1 LAVETSNGY
10 SLIETINQV
19 LKVFDSPVYLSAR
32 DRYDCSDLNL
42 GEMVEGLR
50 MVPPTTWRG
59 RMAY

>member
-1 LAVETSNGY
+1 LALETINGY

-19 LKVFDSPVYLSAR
+19 LKVFDSPVYPSAR

-42 GEMVEGLR
+42 GEMVEELR